1 MHNKVVEF
9 QGALK
14 RMADTA
20 DGKVVMQHLV
30 DVYLMP
36 SSLDKDV
43 HKTFYNLGQS
53 DLISQLMAIINK
65 KQGLPVE

>member
-1 MHNKVVEF
+1 MHNKITEF
-9 QGALK
+9 QNALK
-14 RMADTA
+14 RMADSS

-30 DVYLMP
+30 DSYLIP
-36 SSLDKDV
+36 SCLDKDV

-53 DLISQLMAIINK
+53 DLVSQLMSIINK